1 MYYHYKEFRTSRAA
15 LRDRPIIGESKILA
29 KHLDRYAE
37 IGDAYVK
44 KLETL
49 IRVNDFSRFALA
61 SLN

>member
-1 MYYHYKEFRTSRAA
+1 MPLYATAQS
-15 LRDRPIIGESKILA
+15 LVSQKILA